1 MVVGGR
7 VKGSDVRTP
16 DRPIDPLFVDRWSPR
31 AMTGESIT
39 QEELFRLFE
48 AARWAPSSGNS
59 QPWRMLYAHRD
70 TEHWPRFFGLLAEG
84 NKTWCVHAAVLVVFV
99 SQTLRDGSDKV
110 LPTHSYDTGSAWMS
124 LAYQGW
130 MSGYV
135 VHGMAG
141 FDYDRARTEL
151 GVPGNFHVNA
161 MCAIG
166 RPGPLENLSEAL
178 RARETPSQ
186 RKKVEEFAFE
196 GGFRT

>member
-1 MVVGGR
+1 
-7 VKGSDVRTP
+7 
-16 DRPIDPLFVDRWSPR
+16 
-31 AMTGESIT
+31 MTGESIT

-84 NKTWCVHAAVLVVFV
+84 NKTWCAHAAVLVVFV

-110 LPTHSYDTGSAWMS
+110 LPTHSYDTGAAWMS
-124 LAYQGW
+124 MAYQGW

-141 FDYDRARTEL
+141 FDYERARTEL
-151 GVPGNFHVNA
+151 GVPGNFRVNA

-196 GGFRT
+196 GGFRA